1 MKSLIRKKQIELQP
15 SKKQEERIM
24 FMKGF
29 IQNVHQ
35 KYMLNKS
42 DFCGN
47 KNSNISI
54 SLSQLYCFCYFSFK
68 SKIVQLL
75 VKLPGS
81 NWKGM
86 F

>member
-1 MKSLIRKKQIELQP
+1 
-15 SKKQEERIM
+15 M

-29 IQNVHQ
+29 IQNIHQ
-35 KYMLNKS
+35 KYMVNKS
-42 DFCGN
+42 DFSRN
-47 KNSNISI
+47 KNSNISR
-54 SLSQLYCFCYFSFK
+54 SLCKLYCFCYFSFK
-68 SKIVQLL
+68 HKIVQLL